1 MKRILIVEDDR
12 HLNTGIVMA
21 LQGGG
26 MMLDSAFTISEAW
39 DCLNRETEGTGEGYN
54 LVILDVNL
62 PDGSGLDLLMKLRNR
77 SSVPVILLTANDME
91 TDIVTGLAMGADDYI
106 TKPFSLAVLR
116 ARVQVQLRR
125 NGSDKIHPPGTS
137 AGVRTA
143 DCFSQGAFHFD
154 FPRMEFRGPSGS
166 VELSRTEQKLLRIL
180 VKNRGMVVSRQRLLE
195 YVWGEGSEYM
205 DENALSVAVKRLR
218 DKLGAAEEIRTVY
231 GVGYQWVKP

>member
-1 MKRILIVEDDR
+1 MKKILIVEDDS

-21 LQGGG
+21 LQGGSLT
-26 MMLDSAFTISEAW
+26 LDSAFTISEAW

-54 LVILDVNL
+54 L
-62 PDGSGLDLLMKLRNR
+62 
-77 SSVPVILLTANDME
+77 VILLTANDME

-125 NGSDKIHPPGTS
+125 HGSEKIHPPGTS
-137 AGVRTA
+137 AGA
-143 DCFSQGAFHFD
+143 GASDCFSQGAFHFD
-154 FPRMEFRGPSGS
+154 FPRMEFRGPSGT

-180 VKNRGMVVSRQRLLE
+180 VKNRGVVVSRQRLLE
-195 YVWGEGSEYM
+195 YVWGEGSEYV
-205 DENALSVAVKRLR
+205 DENALSVAVKHLR
-218 DKLGAAEEIRTVY
+218 DKLSAAEEIRTVY

>member
-1 MKRILIVEDDR
+1 MKKILVVEDDR
-12 HLNTGIVMA
+12 HLNTGIAMA
-21 LQGGG
+21 LQGGTLT
-26 MMLDSAFTISEAW
+26 LDSAYDVSEAW
-39 DCLNRETEGTGEGYN
+39 DCLNRVAKETGEGYD

-125 NGSDKIHPPGTS
+125 NRSDKIHSPGTS
-137 AGVRTA
+137 ADAGA
-143 DCFSQGAFHFD
+143 LGCFSQGEFHFD
-154 FPRMEFRGPSGS
+154 FPRMEFRGLSGS

-180 VKNRGMVVSRQRLLE
+180 VENPGRVVSRQRLLE
-195 YVWGEGSEYM
+195 HVWGEGSEYV